1 MPLLIKNNNRK
12 VSNTVI
18 ITPSISGMPNN
29 RFIPIAIP
37 NTSARSQAA
46 IALQLK
52 NVIDKWRIGFPRSLS

>member
-1 MPLLIKNNNRK
+1 MIKASIFRMPLLIKNNNRK

-52 NVIDKWRIGFPRSLS
+52 NKECN